1 MESDIITIQDAVEKY
16 KDTPEF
22 KIKLRS
28 DKTRNQYAYQLRRLC
43 EAELEGGSIG
53 SICIDTLN
61 VAKCQCI
68 YWQLIEDVDTNDV
81 RFANYT
87 MQIVIRVW
95 NVLIKYDYLDKNP
108 WGFVEKSKVSPRNT
122 VWQSEDFKI
131 FLQTAFS
138 IPKWRNIGLLVRINV
153 EIGQRI
159 EDVRL
164 SQWDNYDLNEKLYM
178 REVIQKTHERIPGI
192 PLSDS
197 LVQMLQEQ
205 KEVYE
210 FQEWVVPHPF
220 LLEPYSEHSISRTFR
235 KIMNTAGLSSRL
247 QLRDIRRTVLTDLA
261 NHGATDTEIM
271 AYSGHKSRESL
282 MPYVCIST
290 EQARNAANKR
300 NFSIEDIEEWKRY
313 ERSLMST
320 EQLLSKVKFKDE

>member
-1 MESDIITIQDAVEKY
+1 MQSEIITIHDAIEKY

-43 EAELEGGSIG
+43 EAELEDNPIG
-53 SICIDTLN
+53 SMPIDTLN
-61 VAKCQCI
+61 VAKCQRI

-81 RFANYT
+81 RFANYS
-87 MQIVIRVW
+87 MQIVTRVW

-122 VWQSEDFKI
+122 VWQPEDFKI

-205 KEVYE
+205 KDVYE

-220 LLEPYSEHSISRTFR
+220 LLKPYSEHSISHTFR